1 MRSGASVLP
10 SRSGCCLFWRRH
22 ACASAQPHSFSSSP
36 TPHRTVSSS
45 ENFPAPN
52 VQRDAVHSGLI
63 CRRQEGNGKGASLR
77 TASHESALAGGMR
90 FPAVSPARAASANR
104 MVGESPCLAP
114 RDAADRIARLSQ
126 RLSGL
131 HAGLE
136 AERTSRSEHLRGIVK
151 ATDERLLSVHEGN
164 ASRFDSMKEQIASLQ
179 TELRLNRDAR
189 DAFLADMQREVTDID
204 SRVTQAMETDRQD
217 RLEFENRI
225 FAVFDEKTK
234 ALRDEVA
241 QEEAA
246 KADNESLVAKFV
258 DENAQISTALQFE
271 QQQRDTAEQRVFDR
285 AAGEINR
292 LHKAIAEERAAREE
306 TEETLLMMFRS
317 VVDRQQQQLDE
328 ERRERAAVEE
338 RMLSLLEETCMR
350 LSAASQF

>member
-204 SRVTQAMETDRQD
+204 SRVTQAMETDRQ
-217 RLEFENRI
+217 
-225 FAVFDEKTK
+225 
-234 ALRDEVA
+234 
-241 QEEAA
+241 
-246 KADNESLVAKFV
+246 
-258 DENAQISTALQFE
+258 ENAQISTALQFE